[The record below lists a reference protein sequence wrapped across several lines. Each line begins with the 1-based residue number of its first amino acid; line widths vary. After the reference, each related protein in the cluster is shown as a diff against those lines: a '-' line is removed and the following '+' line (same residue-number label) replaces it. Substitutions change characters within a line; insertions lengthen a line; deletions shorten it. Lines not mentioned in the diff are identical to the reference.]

1 MIRTVVY
8 KGWAAF
14 NRALNLMVL
23 RKVEREGIVQ
33 VAFPFL
39 EDTPNF
45 DLTIAEA
52 MDLRD
57 ALNDLI
63 GPVLALPTPQAELFP
78 KTQISVADQS
88 AFSGLFDRF
97 PTDSEG
103 DKQATRALRLAADI
117 LNLPVGW
124 SRDGDLR

>member
-1 MIRTVVY
+1 MIRTVNFA
-8 KGWAAF
+8 GWHF
-14 NRALNLMVL
+14 QGNGDSIMVL
-23 RKVEREGIVQ
+23 RKLNNQGIVE

-39 EDTPNF
+39 EDTPNI
-45 DLTIAEA
+45 DLKITEA
-52 MDLRD
+52 IDLRN

-103 DKQATRALRLAADI
+103 DRQARRALRLAGDI
-117 LNLPVGW
+117 LNLPLGW
-124 SRDGDLR
+124 SLEDHMR